1 MNFRPLYDRVLVQRA
16 TSETRSAGGLFIPE
30 SAKEKPQ
37 EAKVI
42 KVGPGRTLDDGTVR
56 AMTVKE
62 GDRILLSRYPTNE
75 VKIEGQD
82 YVIIREDEILAIV
95 A

>member
-37 EAKVI
+37 EANVV
-42 KVGPGRTLDDGTVR
+42 KVGPGRTLEDGTVR
-56 AMTVKE
+56 PMTVKE
-62 GDRILLSRYPTNE
+62 GDRVLLSRYPTNE

-82 YVIIREDEILAIV
+82 YVIIREDEILAV
-95 A
+95 VE